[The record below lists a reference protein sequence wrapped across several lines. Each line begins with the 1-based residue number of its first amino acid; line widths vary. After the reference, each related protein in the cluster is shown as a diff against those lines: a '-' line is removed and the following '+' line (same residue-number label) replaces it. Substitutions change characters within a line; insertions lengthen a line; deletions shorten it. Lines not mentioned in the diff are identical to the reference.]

1 MKTMTIRN
9 IPDNIAG
16 QLKILAEASDAS
28 MNTTVVKILAS
39 GVLPRHAPR
48 KRRDL
53 SRFCGGWTQK
63 EYEEFENA
71 TSDCEQ
77 ICQEDWQ

>member
-9 IPDNIAG
+9 IPDNVAG

-28 MNTTVVKILAS
+28 MNTTVVQILAS
-39 GVLPRHAPR
+39 GVLPRQTPR

-71 TSDCEQ
+71 TSEGER
-77 ICQEDWQ
+77 IYQEDWQ